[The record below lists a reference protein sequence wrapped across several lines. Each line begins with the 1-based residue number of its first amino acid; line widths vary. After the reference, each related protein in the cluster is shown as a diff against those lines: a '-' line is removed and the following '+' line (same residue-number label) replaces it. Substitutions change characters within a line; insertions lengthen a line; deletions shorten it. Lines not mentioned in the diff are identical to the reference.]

1 MAMVRWYPILFLSC
15 LLCLAGCGDDKDI
28 RGRGE
33 NREEE
38 VMASAIHID
47 PEVDMKSEKMV
58 EIIIHF
64 KTKPAKVAV
73 AIAEMSGVPLS
84 LDQAKQD
91 VEDSHSRFQE
101 DIERYLGQ
109 NQIPYS
115 IMHIY
120 KAAFNGVA
128 MKLPGKEIKRLLQSN
143 EIATI
148 YANKEIKLI
157 PPPKPK

>member
-47 PEVDMKSEKMV
+47 PEVDMNSEKVV

-64 KTKPAKVAV
+64 KTQPAKVAV
-73 AIAEMSGVPLS
+73 AIAEMSGVPLT
-84 LDQAKQD
+84 LDQALQD
-91 VEDSHSRFQE
+91 VEESHLRFQE
-101 DIERYLGQ
+101 DVERYLGQ
-109 NQIPYS
+109 NQIPYL
-115 IMHIY
+115 ITHTY
-120 KAAFNGVA
+120 KIALNGVA
-128 MKLPGKEIKRLLQSN
+128 MKLPGKEIKTLLQSN
-143 EIATI
+143 EIAAV
-148 YANKEIKLI
+148 YANKEIKLN
-157 PPPKPK
+157 PSPKPK